1 VEEGGEPVTVDAPPR
16 VRDFGRSLVWMS
28 IALFVA
34 SSLLL
39 VLALVL
45 IPVPGQLWLSRVTGV
60 PGTLAE
66 QVAAYMVLVAP
77 WHFPLLSPLLATR
90 LVGARARRL
99 LWAGSILVVRD
110 DGKTWRLFAHA
121 TVVTVAAVGVDIMW
135 SRGALG
141 YEYYPF
147 LLTWILFW
155 GLWFYRV
162 VVITVLWF
170 SHALSLGQSVA
181 LLSRAESGY
190 GGPARFVLKAD
201 TGHREVVIERVDGA
215 RVRLKVIDAAR
226 FAAQLAARL
235 AARSEAS
242 AAAEVHGVTEAWR
255 AAGPRGAEVV
265 AALLGRS

>member
-1 VEEGGEPVTVDAPPR
+1 MTGDAPPS
-16 VRDFGRSLVWMS
+16 VRDFGRSLVWTS

-34 SSLLL
+34 SFLA
-39 VLALVL
+39 LALVQ
-45 IPVPGQLWLSRVTGV
+45 VPGQLWLYRVTNV
-60 PGTLAE
+60 LGTLAG
-66 QVAAYMVLVAP
+66 QVAVYMVRVAP
-77 WHFPLLSPLLATR
+77 LHFPLLSPLLATR
-90 LVGARARRL
+90 LVGARARRSL
-99 LWAGSILVVRD
+99 SAGSILVVRD

-135 SRGALG
+135 SSGALG
-141 YEYYPF
+141 YDASRF
-147 LLTWILFW
+147 VLTCILLSV
-155 GLWFYRV
+155 LWFYRV

-190 GGPARFVLKAD
+190 GAPARFVLKAD

-242 AAAEVHGVTEAWR
+242 AASEVHGVTEAWR

-265 AALLGRS
+265 AALLERS